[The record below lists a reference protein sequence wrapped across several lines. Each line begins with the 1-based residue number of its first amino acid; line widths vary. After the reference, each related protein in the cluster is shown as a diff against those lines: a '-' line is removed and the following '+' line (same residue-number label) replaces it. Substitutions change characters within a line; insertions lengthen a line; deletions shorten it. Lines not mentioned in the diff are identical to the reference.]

1 MRSANSYHEEMA
13 DDFRIVVLCMGNI
26 CRSPMAEGML
36 RALLA
41 ERGVPAVVDSAGRL
55 ESGRPAARHGVDV
68 LAQRGIDIG
77 GHRSRSS
84 SASILEPAGL
94 VLAMAREHV
103 RDAVSVV
110 PGVWPRAFT
119 LKELVRRGELVGPRR
134 GDETLDAWL
143 EARHEGRE
151 RRDLLG
157 ESPLDDIAD
166 PYGQS
171 RSAFE
176 DLADEL
182 DDLTTRL
189 VNLLWP

>member
-1 MRSANSYHEEMA
+1 MA
-13 DDFRIVVLCMGNI
+13 EDFRIVVLCMGNI
-26 CRSPMAEGML
+26 CRSPMAQGML

-189 VNLLWP
+189 VELLWP

>member
-1 MRSANSYHEEMA
+1 
-13 DDFRIVVLCMGNI
+13 
-26 CRSPMAEGML
+26 
-36 RALLA
+36 
-41 ERGVPAVVDSAGRL
+41 
-55 ESGRPAARHGVDV
+55 
-68 LAQRGIDIG
+68 
-77 GHRSRSS
+77 
-84 SASILEPAGL
+84 
-94 VLAMAREHV
+94 MAREHV

-110 PGVWPRAFT
+110 PAVWPRAFT

-189 VNLLWP
+189 VDLLWP